1 MNNTKLELDLILN
14 IDLRFCLSLKT
25 LLIMDESRTGLF
37 SRLFPINQQLMTSQ
51 NLHFLDRN
59 LNYE

>member
-25 LLIMDESRTGLF
+25 LLIIDKSQINLF
-37 SRLFPINQQLMTSQ
+37 PRLFPINQQLMTSQ